1 MPDEQEATLADVV
14 KALEN
19 LQDSLREVARW
30 VRFQNVPRLRET
42 LVKELNTPQK
52 KVAFEL
58 TDGDHSRRGIAD
70 EIGADEGTIRSW
82 WDKWFQL
89 AIVAESEIRK
99 GRPQKIVSLGELGI
113 EVPKLKAKQEGQPP
127 KPAPA
132 PNPGP
137 NDSGGAQP

>member
-1 MPDEQEATLADVV
+1 MPDKQEATLADVV
-14 KALEN
+14 KALED
-19 LQDSLREVARW
+19 LQDSLRQVARW

-70 EIGADEGTIRSW
+70 EIGADEGTVRSW

-89 AIVAESEIRK
+89 AVVAESEARK
-99 GRPQKIVSLGELGI
+99 GRPQKIVSLSELGL
-113 EVPKLKAKQEGQPP
+113 EVQKLKPRQEEQPP
-127 KPAPA
+127 KPATA
-132 PNPGP
+132 PDPDP
-137 NDSGGAQP
+137 NNAGGTQP